1 MDWNRVGKH
10 ELVGLSTIAMKDLRW
25 MFQAQ
30 AGQQRQLAV
39 PVMKA
44 GAVVEGH
51 DHQGCQLN
59 LVVKVMP
66 SAVPAPQQASYPF
79 LLSRRRVIE
88 FNCSPLTQQ
97 VPDSNQ
103 AIANDAD
110 DVIKHSL
117 RASGG
122 AYELTEPIPES
133 ITAMHIQVT
142 VMSAGGSH
150 LFMSFSTVPSALF
163 VNRANRCRTFAQDR
177 HAWFHRLLRE
187 I

>member
-59 LVVKVMP
+59 LVVKVLQSS
-66 SAVPAPQQASYPF
+66 SAVSSGQSAEEAS
-79 LLSRRRVIE
+79 
-88 FNCSPLTQQ
+88 
-97 VPDSNQ
+97 
-103 AIANDAD
+103 
-110 DVIKHSL
+110 
-117 RASGG
+117 
-122 AYELTEPIPES
+122 
-133 ITAMHIQVT
+133 
-142 VMSAGGSH
+142 
-150 LFMSFSTVPSALF
+150 
-163 VNRANRCRTFAQDR
+163 
-177 HAWFHRLLRE
+177 
-187 I
+187 